1 MYARQCVLQEP
12 FDLTPGQKEI
22 RNQIKILELQSA
34 PRFSIRF
41 EDRIHATLQ
50 KPLIKR
56 MEVLI
61 LICKLKNP

>member
-12 FDLTPGQKEI
+12 FDVTPGQKEI

-41 EDRIHATLQ
+41 EDRIHAT
-50 KPLIKR
+50 
-56 MEVLI
+56 
-61 LICKLKNP
+61 